1 MSKQFVHSRFDNFIQ
16 QSTIMQKKREKQDR
30 KKPQKKTVNVK
41 MMSRWTTKKN
51 RKRKKKTRT
60 ESNKKTKTEKTVP
73 MERCWDEQKKERTG
87 RNPRT
92 GEAVQVDEKFI
103 PRFKTGKE
111 LRLKL
116 NSKNNT
122 SVSQEEGD

>member
-1 MSKQFVHSRFDNFIQ
+1 MSLIKSQLIQNITEANPHLFVRDVERIVN
-16 QSTIMQKKREKQDR
+16 TIFNEISSSLASGKRVELRGFGAFSVQHR
-30 KKPQKKTVNVK
+30 
-41 MMSRWTTKKN
+41 
-51 RKRKKKTRT
+51 
-60 ESNKKTKTEKTVP
+60 
-73 MERCWDEQKKERTG
+73 KERIG

-92 GEAVQVDEKFI
+92 GESVNVEEKYI